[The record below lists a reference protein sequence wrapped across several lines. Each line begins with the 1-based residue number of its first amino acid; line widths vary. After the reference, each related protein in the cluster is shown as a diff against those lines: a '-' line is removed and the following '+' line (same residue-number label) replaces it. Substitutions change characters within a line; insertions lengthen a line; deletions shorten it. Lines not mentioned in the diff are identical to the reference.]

1 MEAGLQ
7 ARRARGLGSALVVLS
22 GLLLILR
29 AAPLAHGY
37 FLKLAARH
45 PPSVLGAAAAAA
57 LGGFFLLWLG
67 LWKRPGPTTAILAGI
82 AVVLVMLSG
91 NLTAVG
97 AAAAILLA
105 TLVLGDAVA
114 RLLRGS
120 EAGGGDLS
128 AVFAA
133 GFVAAG
139 LLVLLLA
146 EAGLLDRLSLL
157 VVLAAIAAVR
167 RRRIPALLRLVRD
180 SLRLP
185 RGDAPPALETA
196 WLAFAALMLL
206 AVWAG
211 VQGPEVSWDGL
222 AYHLP
227 EARDIAATGRVAP
240 LPDLAPQSLLWR
252 NHDAYL
258 SLGFFF
264 GGERVVRFLQ
274 FAVGLAVFGAALAL
288 ARRVGGGGASALV
301 VLALAAFPTAM
312 LQLRSAY
319 VDWPAALLVT
329 AAAAELAGSRG
340 EPGRM
345 RLAGFLFG
353 GAVATK
359 IFAVFALPALAILA
373 WRARP
378 RLGLAIS
385 AAGCALLALAPWV
398 AWSERRT
405 GSSLEPY
412 ASSPR
417 ELVARMSG
425 GHYFTT
431 SPASGVAHPDRDGG
445 RTLASL
451 PRLPYD
457 LVFHSSRFEANGD
470 GYNGILIL
478 LLLVGLA
485 GFRARA
491 IGLFLVATLPFL
503 IPWSLLYLP
512 SVRFLFP
519 VYPLYAV
526 FAAEGMRRL
535 TRRFEGVPG
544 IVAGVTLLAAAAA
557 FPVQLGSGGFEWRT
571 ALGRLSR
578 EGSLKAQLPAY
589 PLWKHLGPEDRVVFL
604 GENDR
609 FHCPAAAAWRAEF
622 LPVSSWGRDARI
634 WRRELERLGIT
645 HILYR
650 QDRTDASAL
659 LEGLDGELETVDRNG
674 PAVLLRW
681 TRPPTRP
688 PEADL
693 RQ

>member
-7 ARRARGLGSALVVLS
+7 ARRAPGPGPAFVVLA
-22 GLLLILR
+22 GVLLLLR

-37 FLKLAARH
+37 FLKLSERHSPAA
-45 PPSVLGAAAAAA
+45 LGAAGAAVA
-57 LGGFFLLWLG
+57 GGFLLLWLG
-67 LWKRPGPTTAILAGI
+67 LWKRPVPAVSAAAGVA
-82 AVVLVMLSG
+82 AVFVVLSG
-91 NLTAVG
+91 NLAAFG

-114 RLLRGS
+114 RFLRGS

-128 AVFAA
+128 SVFAA
-133 GFVAAG
+133 GLAAAG
-139 LLVLLLA
+139 VLVLLLA
-146 EAGLLDRLSLL
+146 ETALFGRLSLL
-157 VVLAAIAAVR
+157 LVFGAIATAR
-167 RRRIPALLRLVRD
+167 LRRIPALLRLVRD

-196 WLAFAALMLL
+196 WLAFAALVLL

-211 VQGPEVSWDGL
+211 VQGPDVSWDAL

-227 EARDIAATGRVAP
+227 EARDIAVTGRVSP

-252 NHDAYL
+252 NHDAFL
-258 SLGFFF
+258 SLGFLF

-274 FAVGLAVFGAALAL
+274 FGAGLAVFGAALTL
-288 ARRVGGGGASALV
+288 ARRVGAAGASPLV
-301 VLALAAFPTAM
+301 VLALVGFPTAM

-340 EPGRM
+340 NPGRM

-359 IFAVFALPALAILA
+359 IFAAFALPALAILA

-378 RLGLAIS
+378 RLAHAVA

-398 AWSERRT
+398 LWSARRT
-405 GSSLEPY
+405 GSVLEPY

-417 ELVARMSG
+417 ELAARIAG

-431 SPASGVAHPDRDGG
+431 SPASGVRQPQREGTRA
-445 RTLASL
+445 LSSL

-470 GYNGILIL
+470 GYNGILVL

-485 GFRARA
+485 GFGPRA
-491 IGLFLVATLPFL
+491 IGLFLLASLPFL
-503 IPWSLLYLP
+503 IPWSLLALP

-519 VYPLYAV
+519 VFPLYAV
-526 FAAEGMRRL
+526 FAAKGMRRL
-535 TRRFEGVPG
+535 TRRFGGVLG
-544 IVAGVTLLAAAAA
+544 IAAGVTLLAAAAA

-578 EGSLKAQLPAY
+578 EGSLEAQLPAY
-589 PLWKHLGPEDRVVFL
+589 PLWKHLGPADRVVLL

-609 FHCPAAAAWRAEF
+609 FHCPAGEAWRAEF
-622 LPVSSWGRDARI
+622 LPVSAWGRDPRT
-634 WRRELERLGIT
+634 WRRELKRLGIT

-650 QDRTDASAL
+650 EDRTDAQTL
-659 LEGLDGELETVDRNG
+659 LEGLGGQIESVARNG
-674 PAVLLRW
+674 AAVLLRW
-681 TRPPTRP
+681 KG
-688 PEADL
+688 
-693 RQ
+693 